1 MKQKHT
7 FRRVLSVVLAAVL
20 LLPLAGPMTVM
31 EVDAGKVTQAQINA
45 LKGEA
50 SDIAAQKKDIQN
62 QLKAVRADKS
72 KALEQ
77 KELLEAEIDLIQA
90 EIDNINAQ
98 IDSYNQLIE
107 AKNAEVADTQAR
119 EQAQYELFCKR
130 IRQMEE
136 EGEQS
141 YWSIL
146 FSSQSFSDLLDN
158 YIMIEEI
165 IEYDNGV
172 MESLAALRAI
182 LEAVRAELEEAKA
195 GEEAARALQEASKA
209 ELDAQEAEVDNLIA
223 DIKKDENTLKAME
236 ADLKKAAEAMDAEIK
251 RLEREY
257 ANQIAS
263 VPSESGFLWPL
274 PASINTLSSLYGGRK
289 HPVTGKA
296 DNHGGI
302 DIPAAKNTKIYAAK
316 SGVVTTSIKQGSYGN
331 YVVVSHSDGTSTLY
345 AHMNSR
351 AVSKGET
358 VKQGQV
364 IGYVG
369 TTGRSTGNHLHF
381 EIRVNGDRRDPV
393 DYFKDKTLYV
403 SSNGRKVLLP
413 H

>member
-172 MESLAALRAI
+172 MESLAALRAV
-182 LEAVRAELEEAKA
+182 LEAARTELEEAKA

-302 DIPAAKNTKIYAAK
+302 DIPAGTVIVSQY
-316 SGVVTTSIKQGSYGN
+316 VRSYGN

-381 EIRVNGDRRDPV
+381 EIRVNGNRKDPV
-393 DYFKDKTLYV
+393 NYFKDKTLYV
-403 SSNGRKVLLP
+403 YHNGRPVLLG